1 MSEPTP
7 QSQGPDPDAQT
18 PPPARKRARTPG
30 AWRAWLPSGAQVL
43 TMFIG
48 LLISSNLM
56 LWLEVTRLK
65 EGPAVAVVGVKDM
78 TKAYIER
85 IGSANLSPTEAA
97 ARATLFVAVAQDE
110 MKHLVPGKRQL
121 VLAKECV
128 LAGQTSD
135 ITPFLAKTVD
145 AKLATLTS
153 GLSNIAGPVS
163 GVGAALASGQLLGAA
178 PASPGDPD
186 SGASQLD
193 ASGQGHITA
202 AQIKAFMAGASPPA
216 GERRP

>member
-97 ARATLFVAVAQDE
+97 NPSRPAGSVILLMTAGAFAEAGRTSTRNHWL
-110 MKHLVPGKRQL
+110 K
-121 VLAKECV
+121 
-128 LAGQTSD
+128 LAG
-135 ITPFLAKTVD
+135 
-145 AKLATLTS
+145 
-153 GLSNIAGPVS
+153 
-163 GVGAALASGQLLGAA
+163 
-178 PASPGDPD
+178 
-186 SGASQLD
+186 
-193 ASGQGHITA
+193 
-202 AQIKAFMAGASPPA
+202 
-216 GERRP
+216 